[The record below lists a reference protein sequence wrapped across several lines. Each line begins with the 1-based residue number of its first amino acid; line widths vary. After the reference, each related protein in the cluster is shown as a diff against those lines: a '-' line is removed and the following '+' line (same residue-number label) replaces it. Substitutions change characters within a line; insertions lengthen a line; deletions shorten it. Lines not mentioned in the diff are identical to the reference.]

1 MDYGKLIE
9 AVKLCGSTPKID
21 QCKKCAYYA
30 GGDMSKCIPVMTN
43 EAANALSALQIDLAS
58 VRGAANSYKA
68 ENEKLRVELE
78 AAESVVIKLN
88 AEDKWISVEERLP
101 DKELKEYQRM
111 NHGGDRIEVIVL
123 IEGTD
128 EATTL
133 DYNGEDFVNDWNDP
147 FAVTHWMPIP
157 QPPKEAKKVSKCEQ
171 CALKGTKPCYECNL
185 CMGGDSHF
193 KPISNPSKEA
203 LND

>member
-30 GGDMSKCIPVMTN
+30 GGDMNKCIPVMTN

-58 VRGAANSYKA
+58 MRGAANSYKA
-68 ENEKLRVELE
+68 ENEKLRVESE
-78 AAESVVIKLN
+78 QRSADN
-88 AEDKWISVEERLP
+88 WISVEERLP

-147 FAVTHWMPIP
+147 FVVTHWMPLP
-157 QPPKEAKKVSKCEQ
+157 RPPKE
-171 CALKGTKPCYECNL
+171 
-185 CMGGDSHF
+185 D
-193 KPISNPSKEA
+193 
-203 LND
+203 